1 MSWRDGFLLALR
13 SVVRRPARTALTVL
27 AVALGS
33 GLLVA
38 LAAIAQVADTRVI
51 SELGKGGPATAI
63 KVAAAAPDPA
73 AADSDN
79 PRPGPARN
87 LDDAALRSIRRA
99 PYVASAIPVTTQQV
113 IAVPPPRGSAITG
126 FAGDD
131 PDRGQP
137 RPFNAAIVGVDLTQV
152 HDLPVTLLAGRL
164 PAAGSLTEI
173 AVGQDYLDRLHLD
186 VKHPEAVLATEVELG
201 TPQVQPAGAIRVRAR
216 WTRAVITGVVAQQVG
231 DGTFLASSQLVA
243 ASRAWQLGGVDG
255 SSLGLPLPST
265 QYAGLVVVAASLDDV
280 HTVRAEIT
288 TLGYSTSAPEQLI
301 ASVQR
306 YLHVVDI
313 VLGSIG
319 LIALTIAALGIANAL
334 LAAVRERRREIGVL
348 KAIGARDRDV
358 LRWFLAEAL
367 FSGVTGGVLGTAAG
381 LGAVAVTGTVVND
394 YLVQQGL
401 AGVDLGGVP
410 LLTAAIGVGGSAL
423 LALLAAAWPALR
435 AARLPAREAVDA
447 L

>member
-1 MSWRDGFLLALR
+1 MSWRDGLLLALR
-13 SVVRRPARTALTVL
+13 SVLRRPARTALTVL

-51 SELGKGGPATAI
+51 GELGKGGPATAI
-63 KVAAAAPDPA
+63 KVAAAAPDPIA
-73 AADSDN
+73 PDSDT
-79 PRPGPARN
+79 PRAGAPRA
-87 LDDAALRSIRRA
+87 LDDAALRAIRGA
-99 PYVASAIPVTTQQV
+99 PSVQSATPVLAQQV
-113 IAVPPPRGSAITG
+113 IVVPPPLGRSIPAFDGT
-126 FAGDD
+126 D
-131 PDRGQP
+131 PDRGLVQ
-137 RPFNAAIVGVDLTQV
+137 PFNAVAVGVDLNAV
-152 HDLPVTLLAGRL
+152 GSLPVTLLAGRI
-164 PAAGSLTEI
+164 PAAGSVTEV
-173 AVGQDYLDRLHLD
+173 AVGLDYLDRLHLD
-186 VKHPEAVLATEVELG
+186 VKRPEAVLGSEVELG
-201 TPQVQPAGAIRVRAR
+201 TPQVQATGDIRVRAR
-216 WTRAVITGVVAQQVG
+216 WTRVAITGVVAQQVG
-231 DGTFLASSQLVA
+231 EGTFLASSQFVGA
-243 ASRAWQLGGVDG
+243 ARSWQTSGVDG
-255 SSLGLPLPST
+255 TAVGLPLPST
-265 QYAGLVVVAASLDDV
+265 KYSGVIVVASSLDDI

-288 TLGYSTSAPEQLI
+288 TLGYSTSAPEHLV
-301 ASVQR
+301 ATVQR

-367 FSGVTGGVLGTAAG
+367 FSGVAGGVLGTAAG
-381 LGAVAVTGTVVND
+381 LGAVAATGAVVNG

-401 AGVDLGGVP
+401 AGIDLGGIP
-410 LLTAAIGVGGSAL
+410 LLTALIGVGGSAL

-435 AARLPAREAVDA
+435 AARLPAREAVGV

>member
-1 MSWRDGFLLALR
+1 MSWRDGLLLALR
-13 SVVRRPARTALTVL
+13 SVLRRPARTALTVI

-38 LAAIAQVADTRVI
+38 LAAIAAVADTRVI
-51 SELGKGGPATAI
+51 GELGKGGPATAI
-63 KVAAAAPDPA
+63 KVAAAAPDPVA
-73 AADSDN
+73 PDSDT
-79 PRPGPARN
+79 PRAGAAKN
-87 LDDAALRSIRRA
+87 LDDSALRAIRAA
-99 PYVASAIPVTTQQV
+99 PSVSSALPVLAQQV
-113 IAVPPPRGSAITG
+113 IAVPPPRGTQIQS

-131 PDRGQP
+131 PDSGQP
-137 RPFNAAIVGVDLTQV
+137 HPFDATVVGVDLGALRS
-152 HDLPVTLLAGRL
+152 LPITLLAGRV
-164 PAAGSLTEI
+164 PSPGSLTEV
-173 AVGQDYLDRLHLD
+173 AVGLDYLDKLGLA
-186 VKHPEAVLATEVELG
+186 VKHPEVVLGTEVELG
-201 TPQVQPAGAIRVRAR
+201 TPQVVPEGDIRVRAR
-216 WTRAVITGVVAQQVG
+216 WTRAAITGVVAQQVG
-231 DGTFLASSQLVA
+231 DGTFLGSIEMTRAQ
-243 ASRAWQLGGVDG
+243 RAWQVAGVDG
-255 SSLGLPLPST
+255 SNLGLPLPST
-265 QYAGLVVVAASLDDV
+265 QYSGAIVVADSLDAV

-288 TLGYSTSAPEQLI
+288 TLGYSSSAPEHLV
-301 ASVQR
+301 ATVQR

-367 FSGVTGGVLGTAAG
+367 FSGVVGGALGTAAG
-381 LGAVAVTGTVVND
+381 LGAVAATGAVVNG
-394 YLVQQGL
+394 YLVAQGL

-410 LLTAAIGVGGSAL
+410 FATAAVGVGGSAL

-435 AARLPAREAVDA
+435 AARLPAREAVGV